1 MRRADAARAP
11 LVIGLLTVA
20 ALAVAASVAW
30 KIWFDGPT
38 GPAVDAITIMNTID
52 AERQAR
58 EKDIAA
64 LGSRLDQMKADSSK
78 RDDKVD
84 QQIKAEADTR
94 GDAIKQ
100 LDARVKYLESR
111 LPPPTPPPNS
121 VTLNSAQV
129 RLVQTRGKGQDVR
142 VYPGI
147 GTTARATI
155 QSADITFYVL
165 PLDKNECKL
174 GKPTPDCPN
183 FICNEKGS
191 YATIP
196 DDFVSS
202 DRRYCLRMTFSLK
215 NGDHGVALG
224 GPIEPHDGSW
234 QRDTTACDTVAGN
247 QGAGHP
253 VMGQQIAPD
262 PSGKGQCQWP

>member
-1 MRRADAARAP
+1 MVVATLVSLFLSLAVLARLVRRRPGVAREP
-11 LVIGLLTVA
+11 LVIGLLIGAALGVA
-20 ALAVAASVAW
+20 AGVAW
-30 KIWFDGPT
+30 QTSFG
-38 GPAVDAITIMNTID
+38 GSDAIIKAVV

-94 GDAIKQ
+94 SNAIKQ
-100 LDARVKYLESR
+100 LDTEVKDIKSR

-129 RLVQTRGKGQDVR
+129 SLVQTGAKGQDVR
-142 VYPGI
+142 VYPDI
-147 GTTARATI
+147 PTTARATI

-174 GKPTPDCPN
+174 GKLTPDCPN
-183 FICNEKGS
+183 FICKGIGR
-191 YATIP
+191 YVTIP

-215 NGDHGVALG
+215 NGDRGVALG
-224 GPIEPHDGSW
+224 GP
-234 QRDTTACDTVAGN
+234 
-247 QGAGHP
+247 
-253 VMGQQIAPD
+253 
-262 PSGKGQCQWP
+262 